1 MHLTC
6 ILKNLKTHLISTRNP
21 TLQRILHKWCM
32 QLKRPIF
39 FLTDGLKIG
48 PVMLVA
54 SYTIMALWRF
64 HSYDL

>member
-1 MHLTC
+1 
-6 ILKNLKTHLISTRNP
+6 
-21 TLQRILHKWCM
+21 M

-64 HSYDL
+64 HSYDLQLYQVIFSLGPSYDLWAFHA